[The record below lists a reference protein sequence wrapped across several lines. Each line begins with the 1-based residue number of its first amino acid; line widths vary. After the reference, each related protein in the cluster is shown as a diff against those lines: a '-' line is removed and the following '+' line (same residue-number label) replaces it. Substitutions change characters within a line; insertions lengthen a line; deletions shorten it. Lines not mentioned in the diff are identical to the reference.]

1 MQRRHGWAAQV
12 KLNLQQNSE
21 KNAKNQLEV
30 GDIDWRSFK
39 TIEDVNHKI
48 KANEYDIKMNPFE
61 IRAQMLSMAQDYLQ
75 QQQEINLDFA
85 GRTFEQLLK
94 EGKKV
99 AEDWQTYAPKMYTF
113 EDVLKEANK
122 LYGFVKDVK

>member
-1 MQRRHGWAAQV
+1 
-12 KLNLQQNSE
+12 
-21 KNAKNQLEV
+21 
-30 GDIDWRSFK
+30 
-39 TIEDVNHKI
+39 
-48 KANEYDIKMNPFE
+48 MNPFE
-61 IRAQMLSMAQDYLQ
+61 LRAQMLSMAQEYLQ

-85 GRTFEQLLK
+85 GRTFEQLVK

-99 AEDWQTYAPKMYTF
+99 AEDWQQYAPKMYSF

>member
-1 MQRRHGWAAQV
+1 
-12 KLNLQQNSE
+12 
-21 KNAKNQLEV
+21 
-30 GDIDWRSFK
+30 
-39 TIEDVNHKI
+39 
-48 KANEYDIKMNPFE
+48 
-61 IRAQMLSMAQDYLQ
+61 MLKMAQEYLQ

-85 GRTFEQLLK
+85 GRTFEQLVK

-99 AEDWQTYAPKMYTF
+99 AEDWQSYAPKMYTF

>member
-1 MQRRHGWAAQV
+1 
-12 KLNLQQNSE
+12 
-21 KNAKNQLEV
+21 
-30 GDIDWRSFK
+30 
-39 TIEDVNHKI
+39 
-48 KANEYDIKMNPFE
+48 MNPFE
-61 IRAQMLSMAQDYLQ
+61 IRAQMLRMAQDYLQ

>member
-1 MQRRHGWAAQV
+1 
-12 KLNLQQNSE
+12 
-21 KNAKNQLEV
+21 
-30 GDIDWRSFK
+30 
-39 TIEDVNHKI
+39 
-48 KANEYDIKMNPFE
+48 
-61 IRAQMLSMAQDYLQ
+61 MLSMAQDYLQ

>member
-1 MQRRHGWAAQV
+1 
-12 KLNLQQNSE
+12 
-21 KNAKNQLEV
+21 
-30 GDIDWRSFK
+30 
-39 TIEDVNHKI
+39 
-48 KANEYDIKMNPFE
+48 MNPFE

-75 QQQEINLDFA
+75 KQQEINLDFA

-99 AEDWQTYAPKMYTF
+99 AEDWQSYAPKMYTF

-122 LYGFVKDVK
+122 LYGFVKDAK

>member
-1 MQRRHGWAAQV
+1 
-12 KLNLQQNSE
+12 
-21 KNAKNQLEV
+21 
-30 GDIDWRSFK
+30 
-39 TIEDVNHKI
+39 
-48 KANEYDIKMNPFE
+48 MNPFE

-113 EDVLKEANK
+113 EDVLKEATK